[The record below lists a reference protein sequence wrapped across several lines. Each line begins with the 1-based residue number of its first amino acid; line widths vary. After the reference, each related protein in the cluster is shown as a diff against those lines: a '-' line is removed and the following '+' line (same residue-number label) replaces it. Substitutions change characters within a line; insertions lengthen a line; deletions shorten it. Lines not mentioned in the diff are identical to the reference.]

1 MGRIRSNVTLDT
13 SAPVTTYNHAVGW
26 EKQYDPDYCVYTV
39 IYDQNLIVSQMT
51 GYSVVLFQATRSCMN
66 MDRVVVFPTDELG
79 QNHRNSSFQKSKSI
93 TKYITFSK

>member
-1 MGRIRSNVTLDT
+1 
-13 SAPVTTYNHAVGW
+13 
-26 EKQYDPDYCVYTV
+26 
-39 IYDQNLIVSQMT
+39 
-51 GYSVVLFQATRSCMN
+51 